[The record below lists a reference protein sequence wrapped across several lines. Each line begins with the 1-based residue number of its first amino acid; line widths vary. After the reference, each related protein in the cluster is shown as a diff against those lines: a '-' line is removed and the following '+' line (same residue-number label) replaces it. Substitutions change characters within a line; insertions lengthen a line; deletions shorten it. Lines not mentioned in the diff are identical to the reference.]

1 LGLALNRVG
10 LDVILTKGRS
20 ASAVQPETVGTGPE
34 TEPRTDKIAAIPAA
48 ELDRRSDTAA
58 STAAVDQTQV
68 KNTDVILFEFNG
80 SGREYFNI
88 WLVNII
94 LTVLRFGK
102 IRLSLYLVLF
112 EQTLAV

>member
-20 ASAVQPETVGTGPE
+20 ASAVQPETVDTDPE

-48 ELDRRSDTAA
+48 ALDRRSDTAA
-58 STAAVDQTQV
+58 SAAAVDQTQV

-80 SGREYFNI
+80 SGREYFKI

-94 LTVLRFGK
+94 LTVKRFGK